1 MSKNKTLE
9 KKPLKL
15 NNDLRK
21 YINKKVNEYR
31 LDLSN
36 QLNNTD
42 SNEELSLKEMV
53 NSIQLDEWLFDYHIS
68 NLIES
73 IFNENCNK
81 IFDHL
86 LVKKYVEIKS
96 TDKYSCFNKTLL
108 NIDTKEKYLDYLKS
122 IYKDY
127 TEDIINEFKDN
138 IKNKLITIV
147 RRNNLNIP
155 HLISNTD
162 SITLTIINKL
172 SQGEVT
178 FYSLEELDTYIKNEV
193 SKYVSK

>member
-21 YINKKVNEYR
+21 YINKKVDEYR
-31 LDLSN
+31 HDLSN

-53 NSIQLDEWLFDYHIS
+53 DSIQLDEWLFDYHIS

-147 RRNNLNIP
+147 RRNNLNTP

-172 SQGEVT
+172 SQSEVVL
-178 FYSLEELDTYIKNEV
+178 YSLEELDTYIKNEV

>member
-21 YINKKVNEYR
+21 YINKKVDEYR
-31 LDLSN
+31 HDLSN

-53 NSIQLDEWLFDYHIS
+53 DSIQLDEWLFDYHIS